1 MALSEEEKKIRRA
14 EANKRYAEKKKAQT
28 EENRAKFEDCRV
40 AIPDE
45 EIDWKAEFVAE
56 NKRARGLEAKIEQY
70 EKLIASFAER
80 EKQSTVALRKAT
92 MEYNARIAYM
102 SDCVKHAYQSI
113 QFAANA
119 INPEDKGEN
128 YGN

>member
-1 MALSEEEKKIRRA
+1 MLTDEEKKVRRA
-14 EANKRYAEKKKAQT
+14 EANRRYREKQKAAQNCIKVD
-28 EENRAKFEDCRV
+28 ENCV

-45 EIDWKAEFVAE
+45 QIDWKAEFIAE

-70 EKLIASFAER
+70 EKLIASFAEKER
-80 EKQSTVALRKAT
+80 QSSITLRKAT
-92 MEYNARIAYM
+92 MEYNARLAYM

-119 INPEDKGEN
+119 INPEDKGAHN
-128 YGN
+128 GD

>member
-1 MALSEEEKKIRRA
+1 MLTDEEKKQRRA
-14 EANKRYAEKKKAQT
+14 EANKRYAEKKKAQAAV
-28 EENRAKFEDCRV
+28 EPCCV

-45 EIDWKAEFVAE
+45 QVDYKAEFIKMSKHAQ
-56 NKRARGLEAKIEQY
+56 GLEAKIAQY
-70 EKLIASFAER
+70 EKLISSFAEK
-80 EKQSTVALRKAT
+80 ENQSKVALQRAT
-92 MEYNARIAYM
+92 LEYNARLKYM

-119 INPEDKGEN
+119 INPEDKGAN

>member
-1 MALSEEEKKIRRA
+1 MLTDEEKKQRRA
-14 EANKRYAEKKKAQT
+14 EANKRYAEKKKAQA
-28 EENRAKFEDCRV
+28 EENRARFEDCCV

-45 EIDWKAEFVAE
+45 QVDYKAEFIKMSKHAQ
-56 NKRARGLEAKIEQY
+56 GLEAKIAQY
-70 EKLIASFAER
+70 EKLISSFAEK
-80 EKQSTVALRKAT
+80 ENQSKVALQRAT
-92 MEYNARIAYM
+92 LEYNARLKYM

-119 INPEDKGEN
+119 INPEDKGAN